1 MTNKIK
7 LALYV
12 GVAAAAVFGGVYLLT
27 DRSSP
32 PATAANQ
39 STSAGAEQ
47 GEDHDEGGPIKMT
60 ASERAARG
68 IATARVGMR
77 ILSDEVVVPGEVML
91 DLYRSAQVTPRI
103 SAQVV
108 ARHVKLGDQ
117 VKAGQRLVTLSSV
130 EMADAQGALVVA
142 TREWQRV
149 RELGRDI
156 VSERRYVEAQVTAE
170 QARAKVLAFG
180 LTPDQATA
188 LVKTNDASKATGTF
202 DLLTAQDGT
211 VASDKFVVGEIVA
224 PGRVLFQITDER
236 RVWVEAQLTAAQAG
250 DAKVGAQVRVL
261 VDGDH
266 EFGGHI
272 VQAYHML
279 NETTRTLPIR
289 VEVNNADDALH
300 PGQFVNVAVEVGS
313 GQQTLAV
320 PESAITLMDGNA
332 TVFMVEGNE
341 LHPTAIDIGEKR
353 ASWVEVKAGLAEGDE
368 IATTQVFL
376 LKSLI
381 QKSKMGE
388 GH

>member
-1 MTNKIK
+1 MVRLARCFGIDQRVDGEFSVTNKIK

-272 VQAYHML
+272 VQARLSLSRSPPSHSWMATPRSSWSRATNFIPPQL
-279 NETTRTLPIR
+279 
-289 VEVNNADDALH
+289 
-300 PGQFVNVAVEVGS
+300 
-313 GQQTLAV
+313 TLAK
-320 PESAITLMDGNA
+320 SAPAGSRSRPGLPKVTRSRRRRSSSSSRSFRNRKWAKAIKGDG
-332 TVFMVEGNE
+332 
-341 LHPTAIDIGEKR
+341 
-353 ASWVEVKAGLAEGDE
+353 
-368 IATTQVFL
+368 
-376 LKSLI
+376 
-381 QKSKMGE
+381 
-388 GH
+388 